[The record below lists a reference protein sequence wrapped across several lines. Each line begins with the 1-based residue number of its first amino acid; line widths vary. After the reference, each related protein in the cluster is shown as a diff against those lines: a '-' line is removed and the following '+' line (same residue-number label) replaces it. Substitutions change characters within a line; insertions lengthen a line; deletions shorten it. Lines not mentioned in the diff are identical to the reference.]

1 MPTTTYVCM
10 PQRRCLGASYK
21 AQNRVTQSTPG
32 TRYYVVLMCSF
43 WVSPESL
50 CWDFGAPFCREGWP
64 PAHSSEPLWGP
75 LARHATGCQKPHLA
89 QDNRADLLIPVLT
102 RITLLGLRHTKTKLP
117 IRIESCPK
125 RFFKGV
131 WPQRSVSQTA
141 EHNASAVS

>member
-50 CWDFGAPFCREGWP
+50 CWDFGAPLQRGLASSTPFRATLGASCK
-64 PAHSSEPLWGP
+64 AHS
-75 LARHATGCQKPHLA
+75 R
-89 QDNRADLLIPVLT
+89 V
-102 RITLLGLRHTKTKLP
+102 
-117 IRIESCPK
+117 
-125 RFFKGV
+125 
-131 WPQRSVSQTA
+131 
-141 EHNASAVS
+141 